1 MDYLVYI
8 FYLIGLIILLAIIGI
23 NVWYFRNKSL
33 YSYAK
38 NHIAAYSFLALLL
51 DIYLVFFGGLSHFLS
66 LGTIQGLIDNVIS
79 NYIVVGAIVVLYIFE
94 KRLKNKYEDKEKL
107 RQDYF
112 NLADMYTKVKDK
124 DTKININNLLSYGDV
139 TYPVSSSWKGDICIY
154 STNERVV
161 NKDNLTIVDNK
172 KMYSL
177 PSLIESNMMDII
189 SVHDTSEVY
198 NNINIRVL
206 DFEGDDNHLK
216 LVTERTYYYYSL
228 VTNRA
233 ADYDW
238 SGKGITVRSLYE
250 PGPALQ
256 PLQYSLLSN
265 HLGFNGFI
273 KSSDGYIVFVKRKK
287 GVSIG
292 KRTYG
297 DSIGASLKTKF
308 ALDVNGDFT
317 VEGLKNAILGEIEDE
332 LKIAENF
339 VETINLIQAYRDC
352 VECGKPQLLFYS
364 EVSQTASQIYEVFIK
379 KLEEKNNS
387 KSKENNDKSRKELAI
402 SDKER
407 QKKEDKVLVDGEKLV
422 WISVDDIF
430 KLEFLEDGVE
440 FTGNEGGFFSIEDGK
455 MKRMEKQFLNM
466 VPSASAVLIRL
477 KEYLNK

>member
-1 MDYLVYI
+1 MN
-8 FYLIGLIILLAIIGI
+8 YLIGLVLLFVIIGI

-38 NHIAAYSFLALLL
+38 DHIAAYTFLGLLL
-51 DIYLVFFGGLSHFLS
+51 DVYLVFFGGLGHFFTFD
-66 LGTIQGLIDNVIS
+66 TIQGLIDNVIS
-79 NYIVVGAIVVLYIFE
+79 NYIVVGVIVFLYYFE
-94 KRLKNKYEDKEKL
+94 KHVKNKYEDKEKL

-112 NLADMYTKVKDK
+112 NLADKYRLKKNNGEYD
-124 DTKININNLLSYGDV
+124 NINNLISDGNV
-139 TYPVSSSWKGDICIY
+139 IYPVSSSWTGDICLY
-154 STNERVV
+154 STNERIV
-161 NKDNLTIVDNK
+161 NKDNLTIVDSK
-172 KMYSL
+172 KIYSL
-177 PSLIESNMMDII
+177 PSIIESNMMEII
-189 SVHDTSEVY
+189 NVHDTSEVY

-206 DFEGDDNHLK
+206 DFKAGDNCLG

-250 PGPALQ
+250 PGPALNS
-256 PLQYSLLSN
+256 LEYSLLSN

-287 GVSIG
+287 EVSIG

-297 DSIGASLKTKF
+297 DSIGASLKTKY
-308 ALDVNGDFT
+308 ALNENGVFT
-317 VEGLKNAILGEIEDE
+317 VEGLKKSILKEIEDE
-332 LKIAENF
+332 LKITENF

-364 EVSQTASQIYEVFIK
+364 EVSQTASQISEVFFE
-379 KLEEKNNS
+379 KLKDKNNS
-387 KSKENNDKSRKELAI
+387 ESNGKNDKTRKDLAQ

-407 QKKEDKVLVDGEKLV
+407 QKKEDKVLVDGDKLA
-422 WISVDDIF
+422 WINVDDIF
-430 KLEFLEDGVE
+430 KLKFLEDGVE
-440 FTGNEGGFFSIEDGK
+440 FVEDEGGFFSIEDGK
-455 MKRMEKQFLNM
+455 TKRMENQFLNM

-477 KEYLNK
+477 KEYLDKRSKRK